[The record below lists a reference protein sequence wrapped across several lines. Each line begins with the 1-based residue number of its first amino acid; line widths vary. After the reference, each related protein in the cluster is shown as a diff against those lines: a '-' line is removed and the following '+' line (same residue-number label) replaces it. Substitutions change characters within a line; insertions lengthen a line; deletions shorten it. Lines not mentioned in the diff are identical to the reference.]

1 MKKIFVI
8 LGLANILAMVLIVL
22 YYIDTL
28 NPAIDNRIVINFID
42 NKVKANIP
50 AFILNSS
57 FYKSIMK
64 FRNDIIQINRAY
76 LFYIWV
82 FYLLVNIVT
91 FVRILKPTVKDYF
104 CCVLRLV
111 FSPVTAL
118 IGFYINSNKNGKHA
132 VMYDNNNQGVQ
143 ANNYNAPVYN
153 QPVGV
158 NNYNEAQAEPIVSN
172 NNTEKNNYTY
182 NDQRNTQSASVR
194 LVLPNKPIIL
204 VVISTIFSIAFLSG
218 FVAVF
223 FYIKKQVDKHAS
235 ELPGISF
242 FLIFIGIIL
251 GTIIFIG
258 LPMGVRYFYKTRYL
272 ERCYRAIKEGTSF
285 DDAKP
290 IFKYFKK
297 YTNISS
303 DGANRIRVI
312 IKVKENRFRNTD
324 YEARYFE
331 YVNGILV
338 DKDQAYRRTTMTY
351 R

>member
-8 LGLANILAMVLIVL
+8 LGLVNILAMVLIVL
-22 YYIDTL
+22 YYIDAL

-42 NKVKANIP
+42 NKVKVNIP
-50 AFILNSS
+50 DVILNSS

-118 IGFYINSNKNGKHA
+118 IGFYINSNKNDKHA
-132 VMYDNNNQGVQ
+132 VMYANNNQVVQ
-143 ANNYNAPVYN
+143 PNNYNTPVYN

-158 NNYNEAQAEPIVSN
+158 NNYNGAQAEPIVSN
-172 NNTEKNNYTY
+172 DNIEKNNYNY
-182 NDQRNTQSASVR
+182 NDQRNAQSASVR
-194 LVLPNKPIIL
+194 LVPPNKPII
-204 VVISTIFSIAFLSG
+204 STIIITIIEIAFLSV
-218 FVAVF
+218 FVVVF
-223 FYIKKQVDKHAS
+223 FFIKKQIDKHAS
-235 ELPGISF
+235 DLPGISF
-242 FLIFIGIIL
+242 FLIFIAIIL
-251 GTIIFIG
+251 GILIFVG
-258 LPMGVRYFYKTRYL
+258 LPLGTIYFYKTRYL

-285 DDAKP
+285 EDAKP
-290 IFKYFKK
+290 IFKYFEK

-303 DGANRIRVI
+303 DGASRIRVI
-312 IKVKENRFRNTD
+312 IKVKENHFKNTD
-324 YEARYFE
+324 YEAKYFD

-338 DKDQAYRRTTMTY
+338 DKDQGYQRTTMTY

>member
-8 LGLANILAMVLIVL
+8 LGLVNILAMVLIVL
-22 YYIDTL
+22 YYIDAL

-104 CCVLRLV
+104 CCVLRVV
-111 FSPVTAL
+111 FSPITAL
-118 IGFYINSNKNGKHA
+118 IGIYINSNKNDKHA
-132 VMYDNNNQGVQ
+132 VMYANNNQGVQ
-143 ANNYNAPVYN
+143 PNNYNAPVYN
-153 QPVGV
+153 QPVDV

-172 NNTEKNNYTY
+172 DNTKNNNYT
-182 NDQRNTQSASVR
+182 NDQRNAQSASAR
-194 LVLPNKPIIL
+194 LVPPNKPII
-204 VVISTIFSIAFLSG
+204 STIIITIIEIAFLFG
-218 FVAVF
+218 FVVVF
-223 FYIKKQVDKHAS
+223 FFIKKQIDKHAS
-235 ELPGISF
+235 DLPGISF
-242 FLIFIGIIL
+242 FLIFIAIIL
-251 GTIIFIG
+251 GIFIFVG
-258 LPMGVRYFYKTRYL
+258 LPLGTIYFYKTKYL

-285 DDAKP
+285 EDAKP
-290 IFKYFKK
+290 IFKYFEK

-303 DGANRIRVI
+303 DGASRIRVI
-312 IKVKENRFRNTD
+312 IKVKAGHFKSSD
-324 YEARYFE
+324 YETKYFD